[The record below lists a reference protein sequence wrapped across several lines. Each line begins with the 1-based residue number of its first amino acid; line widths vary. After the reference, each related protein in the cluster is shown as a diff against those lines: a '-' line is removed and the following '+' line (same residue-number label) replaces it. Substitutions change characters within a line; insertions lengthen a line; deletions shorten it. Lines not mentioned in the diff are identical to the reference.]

1 MNKMNERR
9 KEPRIEINW
18 PIEVFVDGNT
28 IEGEVKNITLK
39 GLFICCKEALHL
51 KENFSVSISPPNRKA
66 INVVG
71 KVIWSDFYAI
81 DEQNLPV
88 CVGMSFVEIS
98 AQDRHFL
105 KEMLQIPIDE

>member
-1 MNKMNERR
+1 MTTINERR
-9 KEPRIEINW
+9 KQPRIEVNW

-28 IEGEVKNITLK
+28 IEGEIKNITLK

-51 KENFSVSISPPNRKA
+51 KENFSISIYPPSRQV

-71 KVIWSDFYAI
+71 KAIWSDFYAM
-81 DEQNLPV
+81 DEENTPV

-98 AQDRHFL
+98 AQDRHLL
-105 KEMLQIPIDE
+105 KELLEIPLDV